1 MKTFKIPMLFTRG
14 VAMSLLGLCLLSG
27 LDAPPAHADFKFG
40 EPVNLK
46 SVISVIDPVYESP
59 YCFSYDGLEMYLVSN
74 RPGGHGDYDLW
85 VSRRATNDSS
95 WGALENLGPVINS
108 SNIDG
113 PVSISADGLTLYFQ
127 SVRPGGYGESDIWV
141 TTRLNKNAP
150 WDKVLNMG
158 PKINS
163 SSYDNSPWISSDGL
177 ELYFSSYR
185 SGGYGQMDIYV
196 TRRATKNDPWGDP
209 VNIGPLVNS
218 PENEYEPYVSPDGLL
233 LLFNDWPFNDTTKPG
248 GYGGSDIWM
257 SKRVNLSDPWQSP
270 VNLGPKINGIGSEGA
285 QRISLSGS
293 TLYFFTNTGD
303 TWDNWHASI
312 EPICDLNGDSIVD
325 IMDVGIMIEHWHTDY
340 SLCDIGPMPWGDGF
354 VDAEDLKVLAEHL
367 CEDPRPT
374 AHWKLDE
381 DQGDIAYDSAGIH
394 DADLCGEPVWQPTS
408 GKDGGALQLDGTNDY
423 ISTPFILD
431 PAEGSFSVFAWIKGG
446 DSGRSIVC
454 QGDRTGFCHRWLG
467 ADASQGRLMTR
478 LMHPPFAPLMSQ
490 SVITDGQW
498 HHVGLVYDCIGLHR
512 GLYVDGVEVVSDTD
526 CVGGVFCQ
534 GGLTIGAGEAL
545 DPSAFWPGLIDDV
558 RIYDVALSTEEIA
571 ALAR

>member
-1 MKTFKIPMLFTRG
+1 MKTFEIPMLS
-14 VAMSLLGLCLLSG
+14 MSFLGLCLLSG
-27 LDAPPAHADFKFG
+27 LDAPPARADLTFG
-40 EPVNLK
+40 ELVNIESIIPVLDAMSDAIN
-46 SVISVIDPVYESP
+46 
-59 YCFSYDGLEMYLVSN
+59 CFSSDGLEMYIMRENL
-74 RPGGHGDYDLW
+74 PEGYGGFDLW
-85 VSRRATNDSS
+85 VLRRESKEED
-95 WGALENLGPVINS
+95 WGPPENLGPEINS
-108 SNIDG
+108 DKNDG
-113 PVSISADGLTLYFQ
+113 NASISVDGLTLYI
-127 SVRPGGYGESDIWV
+127 E
-141 TTRLNKNAP
+141 TK
-150 WDKVLNMG
+150 
-158 PKINS
+158 
-163 SSYDNSPWISSDGL
+163 
-177 ELYFSSYR
+177 R
-185 SGGYGQMDIYV
+185 SGGYG
-196 TRRATKNDPWGDP
+196 
-209 VNIGPLVNS
+209 
-218 PENEYEPYVSPDGLL
+218 
-233 LLFNDWPFNDTTKPG
+233 
-248 GYGGSDIWM
+248 GYDIWM
-257 SKRVNLSDPWQSP
+257 TTRTTREAPWGKP
-270 VNLGPKINGIGSEGA
+270 MNLGPKINTSVGDASPWISADGLELFFTSFRSEGYG
-285 QRISLSGS
+285 RGDIYVVRRETTEDPWDEPENLGPVVNSEYTEVFPCLSPDGLLMIFSTGMLDEPPRPGGYGGCDMWMTRRARLSDPWQPPVNLGPRVNRSVHEMGPRLSPDGS
-293 TLYFFTNTGD
+293 TLYFYTNSGGN
-303 TWDNWHASI
+303 WDNWQTSI
-312 EPICDLNGDSIVD
+312 EPICDFNGDGVVD
-325 IMDVGIMIEHWHTDY
+325 IVDVGIMIEHWYTDY
-340 SLCDIGPMPWGDGF
+340 SLCDIGPVPWGDGF

-367 CEDPRPT
+367 CEGPRPT